1 MVHDSV
7 GHLGIFVSSST
18 ARKEHNE
25 IVSVLKAIETLA
37 PGLYE
42 MTIEDQHGDGIH
54 ARFHVDFTERTM
66 ADVLALDP
74 GGRAEGA
81 DFAAVARLSELAAES
96 YDLTA
101 RPLVRALATPALAE
115 TLQAL
120 HPMRVQRRAMSDRI
134 PGIAQIGQLAETV
147 RKDRRPVGMD
157 NPFRRVEAQVADL
170 VTQWFDFY
178 RDVRD
183 AWYEMTFFGL
193 YGNPLMRQVGE
204 THNYRRTLKD
214 KDELEHLPEV
224 QSALADMSRGGI
236 PEAVIRMLVL
246 VAEARGAVTGSRLER
261 AAYTFTHSPQFATVN
276 AARRAR
282 LLREQSMIAM
292 FDRAGAITTFADL
305 LPDMD
310 SRAIAMGTIDYI
322 VGLDEM
328 IEQHT
333 IETLEAI
340 RAALDL
346 PPLRLGDAVRDLPE
360 AKQDVD
366 DSTIEAA

>member
-1 MVHDSV
+1 
-7 GHLGIFVSSST
+7 
-18 ARKEHNE
+18 
-25 IVSVLKAIETLA
+25 
-37 PGLYE
+37 
-42 MTIEDQHGDGIH
+42 
-54 ARFHVDFTERTM
+54 
-66 ADVLALDP
+66 
-74 GGRAEGA
+74 
-81 DFAAVARLSELAAES
+81 
-96 YDLTA
+96 
-101 RPLVRALATPALAE
+101 
-115 TLQAL
+115 
-120 HPMRVQRRAMSDRI
+120 
-134 PGIAQIGQLAETV
+134 
-147 RKDRRPVGMD
+147 
-157 NPFRRVEAQVADL
+157 
-170 VTQWFDFY
+170 
-178 RDVRD
+178 
-183 AWYEMTFFGL
+183 
-193 YGNPLMRQVGE
+193 
-204 THNYRRTLKD
+204 
-214 KDELEHLPEV
+214 
-224 QSALADMSRGGI
+224 MSRGGI